1 VVVVLVVFV
10 LTGVFIYG
18 LSKLEP
24 FHRIMTI
31 ATVSMHL
38 LIALA
43 SAGAFVFMYMTVL
56 RGGFG
61 KLKKSKINI
70 KNVGVSFDDV
80 VGLKN
85 AKKEALEIVKII
97 KDRKNLQRV
106 VGKIINGILLI
117 GPPGCGKTLLA
128 KAIATEC
135 NVPFISVSGSEF
147 IEVFVGVGA
156 SRVRSLF
163 KKAREYA
170 YTDGVCV
177 VFIDEI
183 EAIGRSRVFSYMGS
197 SEEMNSTQNQLLV
210 EMDGLENKKSNII
223 VIAATN
229 ADENILD
236 TALLRPGRFGR
247 KIAVMPPNLK
257 ERMQLFEFYLKSV
270 KVSFEVSS
278 NLNSL
283 AKKTV
288 YKSPADIEN
297 IIGEATLIAA
307 REKKDTISIKNLFEA
322 MDRTDLGM
330 ETHIDMTS
338 EELEMVAYHEAGH
351 AVAMYS
357 MHPTD
362 DVFKVSIRPRQKYL
376 GVVSPLPKA
385 ELHTEYKEEL
395 LADIMVALAGYVA
408 TKVKYNTTTTSVNS
422 DFRCAMLKAN
432 YMVWEVGMGDS
443 GFIGDFS
450 TMSSENMSQSLKE
463 KLNNDTISLL
473 NLCYRRVEELLK
485 KNWDCVDTVAENLI
499 VEKELDFDR
508 FEKIMETS
516 GTKKKLDSNVE

>member
-1 VVVVLVVFV
+1 VVAVLVVFV

-31 ATVSMHL
+31 ATISMHL

-43 SAGAFVFMYMTVL
+43 SAGAFVFMYMTAL
-56 RGGFG
+56 RGGFA
-61 KLKKSKINI
+61 KLKKSKVNI
-70 KNVGVSFDDV
+70 KNVGVLFEDV

-97 KDRKNLQRV
+97 KDRKNFQKLGGR
-106 VGKIINGILLI
+106 IINGILLI

-135 NVPFISVSGSEF
+135 NVPFISASGSEF

-156 SRVRSLF
+156 SRVRTLF

-170 YTDGVCV
+170 YTDGVCI

-210 EMDGLENKKSNII
+210 EMDGLENKKSNVV

-236 TALLRPGRFGR
+236 KALLRPGRFGR

-257 ERMQLFEFYLKSV
+257 ERMQLFEFYLKGV

-278 NLNSL
+278 SLNSL
-283 AKKTV
+283 AKKTI

-297 IIGEATLIAA
+297 IISEAALIAA
-307 REKKDTISIKNLFEA
+307 REKKDIINMKNLLDA

-351 AVAMYS
+351 AVAMYL

-362 DVFKVSIRPRQKYL
+362 DVFKVSIRSRQKYL
-376 GVVSPLPKA
+376 GVVSPLPKT

-408 TKVKYNTTTTSVNS
+408 TKVKYNTITTSVNS
-422 DFRCAMLKAN
+422 DFRYAMIKAD
-432 YMVWEVGMGDS
+432 YMVWKVGMGNS

-450 TMSSENMSQSLKE
+450 VMSPENMSQSLKE
-463 KLNNDTISLL
+463 KLNNDTMSLI
-473 NLCYRRVEELLK
+473 NLCYTRVEEILK
-485 KNWDCVDTVAENLI
+485 KNWDCVDTVAEKLI

-508 FEKIMETS
+508 FEEIMES
-516 GTKKKLDSNVE
+516 VGKRKNSDK

>member
-1 VVVVLVVFV
+1 
-10 LTGVFIYG
+10 
-18 LSKLEP
+18 
-24 FHRIMTI
+24 MTI
-31 ATVSMHL
+31 ATISMHL

-56 RGGFG
+56 RGGLG
-61 KLKKSKINI
+61 KLKKNKINV
-70 KNVGVSFDDV
+70 KNVGVSFKDV

-85 AKKEALEIVKII
+85 AKKEVLEVVKII
-97 KDRKNLQRV
+97 KDRKKFQNL
-106 VGKIINGILLI
+106 GGGIINGILLI

-128 KAIATEC
+128 KAVATEC
-135 NVPFISVSGSEF
+135 NVPFISASGSEF
-147 IEVFVGVGA
+147 VEVFVGVGA
-156 SRVRSLF
+156 SRIRSLF

-170 YTDGVCV
+170 YTDGACI

-183 EAIGRSRVFSYMGS
+183 EAIGRSRVFSYSGS

-236 TALLRPGRFGR
+236 RALLRPGRFGR

-257 ERMQLFEFYLKSV
+257 ERRQLFEFYLKGM

-278 NLNSL
+278 SLDSL

-288 YKSPADIEN
+288 YKSSADIEN
-297 IIGEATLIAA
+297 IIREAMLIAF
-307 REKKDTISIKNLFEA
+307 REKKDTISIKNLLEA
-322 MDRTDLGM
+322 MDRTDLGP
-330 ETHIDMTS
+330 ETDIDMTFD
-338 EELEMVAYHEAGH
+338 ELEMLAYHEAGH
-351 AVAMYS
+351 AVVMYL

-376 GVVSPLPKA
+376 GVVSRLPKS

-408 TKVKYNTTTTSVNS
+408 TKVKYNTTTTSVSS
-422 DFRCAMLKAN
+422 DFRCAMIKAN
-432 YMVWEVGMGDS
+432 YMVWEVGMGGS

-450 TMSSENMSQSLKE
+450 TMPTENMSQSLKE
-463 KLNNDTISLL
+463 KLNNDTISLI
-473 NLCYRRVEELLK
+473 NLCYTRVNELLK
-485 KNWDCVDTVAENLI
+485 KNWEFVNIVAEKLI
-499 VEKELDFDR
+499 IEKELDFDR
-508 FEKIMETS
+508 FEKIMRPLE
-516 GTKKKLDSNVE
+516 KEKIR